1 MFTKVSLEILPDII
15 DVYNYAKLK
24 ICQLLTSEPREVN
37 LCKIKDSLGLTSIT
51 LPYYNS
57 ISFNKEGFCTTS
69 ELYISGKSFP
79 IPPNTK
85 ITSDIIRTVITNF
98 LNHVGNTPKPKS

>member
-1 MFTKVSLEILPDII
+1 MFTKVPLEILPDII

-24 ICQLLTSEPREVN
+24 IAQLLTSEHREIN
-37 LCKIKDSLGLTSIT
+37 LCKIKDSLDLTSIT

-57 ISFNKEGFCTTS
+57 ISYNKEGFCTTK
-69 ELYISGKSFP
+69 ELFINNISFP

-85 ITSDIIRTVITNF
+85 ITSGIIRTVITNF
-98 LNHVGNTPKPKS
+98 LNYVDGKPKF